1 MTPSDD
7 DYWTSA
13 PTNAMPYFRQWR
25 WPVRSTDDEPTGR
38 LMGWQ
43 CPVCKCVNAPFV
55 KQCPCSVGMSLNTN
69 RATSAEQV
77 LAESSGSQATG
88 FDRGEDATVPTWST
102 IVQSTTGNGQPQE
115 E

>member
-43 CPVCKCVNAPFV
+43 CPVCKRVNAPFV
-55 KQCPCSVGMSLNTN
+55 EQCPCTVGVAVNTN
-69 RATSAEQV
+69 GTSTSAAPEV
-77 LAESSGSQATG
+77 LTAH
-88 FDRGEDATVPTWST
+88 TWST